1 MVSMATKNGKPQCSE
16 TKAENDCVQWTV
28 CRGQSRYEAEVVAV
42 RAKKKLK
49 AEASDANPIGKSEL
63 AARIKSRSH
72 HHVDRGETERSPERA
87 RDKARRAL
95 YCETRQDKTCY

>member
-1 MVSMATKNGKPQCSE
+1 
-16 TKAENDCVQWTV
+16 VQLTV

-63 AARIKSRSH
+63 AARIESRSH
-72 HHVDRGETERSPERA
+72 HHVERGETKRSPEA
-87 RDKARRAL
+87 RGQSPKGAVLRD
-95 YCETRQDKTCY
+95 ETRQDVLLTTRGH